1 MTTIQ
6 INSIIKVGDQQFQ
19 ANLKAPID
27 ISAPLHS
34 GPNNIHAWYVGDVS
48 FKAVENE
55 HWIGDVNRGGA
66 VNFRDIYFNP
76 HGHGTHTECVG
87 HISKENYTINQC
99 LKEFFFLA
107 QLVTIKPQTI
117 NDDQVITLAQ
127 VQQLNIEQHTQALVI
142 RTMPN
147 TEAKLTQNYSAKNP
161 PYMQAEA
168 VAHLVNAGI
177 NHLLVDLPSLDREQD
192 EGKLAA
198 HHVFWNYPQQ
208 TQSHRTITEFVYV
221 PNDIED
227 ALYLLNLQ
235 ISSFENDAAP
245 SKPLLF
251 KLYHCDLD
259 TV

>member
-1 MTTIQ
+1 MTAIQ
-6 INSIIKVGDQQFQ
+6 INSTISIGNKQFT
-19 ANLKAPID
+19 ANLLAPID

-34 GPNNIHAWYVGDVS
+34 GPNNIHAWYVGDAS

-55 HWIGDVNRGGA
+55 NWIGDVNRGGA

-107 QLVTIKPQTI
+107 QVVTITPEKW
-117 NDDQVITLAQ
+117 NDDEVITLEQ
-127 VQQLNIEQHTQALVI
+127 VKELQIHELVQAMVI
-142 RTMPN
+142 RTLPN
-147 TEAKLTQNYSAKNP
+147 AETKLTQHYSARNP
-161 PYMQAEA
+161 PYMHADA
-168 VAHLVNAGI
+168 VAYLVEAGI
-177 NHLLVDLPSLDREQD
+177 NHLLVDLPSLDREHD

-198 HHVFWNYPQQ
+198 HHVFWNYPHN
-208 TQSHRTITEFVYV
+208 TQSHRTITEFVFV
-221 PNDIED
+221 PNHIPDD
-227 ALYLLNLQ
+227 LYLLNLQ

-251 KLYHCDLD
+251 KLS
-259 TV
+259 